1 MSNMKGSKFNQGLD
15 KNIENNISSLITSE
29 RFVKLSPDIQSMAI
43 ENVTLIKQME
53 SGKMG
58 RLLGTKMP
66 NMAVYSAFLI
76 CCLLLLFSGLDM
88 FISCYLH
95 KEFSLEL
102 TKIIIPVITMSL
114 GYMFGKADT
123 PEKNVN

>member
-1 MSNMKGSKFNQGLD
+1 MKGSKFNQGLV
-15 KNIENNISSLITSE
+15 ITSE